1 MKFLDKLFKRN
12 SEASH
17 DKWLEEHPG
26 KDKHTMEAP
35 SISEKDEADTRQ
47 RMEDEL
53 DAQRARRETP

>member
-1 MKFLDKLFKRN
+1 MKLLDKLFKRD

-17 DKWLEEHPG
+17 DKWLAEHPG
-26 KDKHTMEAP
+26 KGKHTMEAP
-35 SISEKDEADTRQ
+35 SISEDEGAATRQ